1 MNVSFFTDTHRDLPK
16 LKITKEVAKKKTVY
30 QQAFFISQP
39 FMKSAGHEYAQG
51 GGS

>member
-1 MNVSFFTDTHRDLPK
+1 MDISFFYRHTLRNLPK
-16 LKITKEVAKKKTVY
+16 LKITKEVAKKTVY